1 MITPADLEARVDH
14 PQWWYGSRVSVTRNY
29 IAFTTGKVG
38 CSTIK
43 YALHD
48 LEGKPPVEGWWT
60 IHDGDDEMSMSRFG
74 TETVAAM
81 INDPAVLKF
90 CMVRNPY
97 DRIFSAW
104 KSKVLRRMD
113 TQYQELR
120 DRIRDDFHYPTGSD
134 ESPRATLAFGDFVRW
149 IASHGA
155 DPDVVNDGHW
165 NRQVDNLWWG
175 LFDFD
180 VVARF
185 ENYNEDFTAILRR
198 LDAPDEVI
206 ARGTEKFNETTTF
219 PLSAAF
225 DSDLAQVVYDFYS
238 ADFDAFGY
246 PKDSWQRYD
255 SLVPTSE

>member
-1 MITPADLEARVDH
+1 VITPADLEARAEH
-14 PQWWYGSRVSVTRNY
+14 PQWWYGSRVSQRWNY
-29 IAFTTGKVG
+29 VAFTSGKVG

-43 YALHD
+43 YALHE

-60 IHDGDDEMSMSRFG
+60 IHDGDDEMSMSRLGFD
-74 TETVAAM
+74 TIARM
-81 INDPAVLKF
+81 INDPAVVKF

-104 KSKVLRRMD
+104 KSKILRRMD
-113 TQYQELR
+113 TQYQDLR
-120 DRIRDDFHYPTGSD
+120 DRIRDDYGYAPGSD

-149 IASHGA
+149 IASHA
-155 DPDVVNDGHW
+155 DDDAVAKDGHW

-180 VVARF
+180 VVGRF
-185 ENYNEDFTAILRR
+185 ENFADDFGAILRR
-198 LDAPDEVI
+198 LGAPDAVV
-206 ARGTEKFNETTTF
+206 ARGSEKFNETTPS

-225 DSDLAQVVYDFYS
+225 DSALAGVVYDFYR

-246 PKDSWQRYD
+246 AEDSWQRYD
-255 SLVPTSE
+255 ALNPVGL

>member
-1 MITPADLEARVDH
+1 MITPADLEARTDH
-14 PQWWYGSRVSVTRNY
+14 FTWYYGSRVSPQWNY
-29 IAFTTGKVG
+29 VAVTTGKVG

-60 IHDGDDEMSMSRFG
+60 IHDDDDGMAMQRFG
-74 TETVAAM
+74 ADTVAAM

-120 DRIRDDFHYPTGSD
+120 DRIRDDYGYPVGSD
-134 ESPRATLAFGDFVRW
+134 DAPRPTLAFGDFARW
-149 IASHGA
+149 IAAHGDDDA
-155 DPDVVNDGHW
+155 VARDGHW
-165 NRQVDNLWWG
+165 CTQADTLWWG
-175 LFDFD
+175 LFDYD
-180 VVARF
+180 VVGRF
-185 ENYNEDFTAILRR
+185 EHFNDDFAAILRR
-198 LDAPDEVI
+198 LGAPEAVI
-206 ARGTEKFNETTTF
+206 ARGTEKYNETTSI
-219 PLSAAF
+219 PLSAAY
-225 DSDLAQVVYDFYS
+225 DGDLAEVVYDFYR

-246 PKDSWQRYD
+246 AKDSWQRYD
-255 SLVPTSE
+255 SLNPTS